1 MELTLKDFRRFEKQI
16 VLKKISISGQK
27 KIKNSRI
34 LIIGMGGLGCPL
46 LTYLASSGV
55 CNIGIVDQ
63 DKVEL
68 SNLNRQIIFNSS
80 DIGKFKVIQAKN
92 KIKKIYKD
100 IKIKTFKEKV
110 SNDNIKKILKN
121 YDIIC
126 DGTDNFDTR
135 YLINDECKKKK
146 KILISAAISKF
157 DGQLFK
163 FNFKKKGSCF
173 RCFMPLIPDH
183 ENNCGSEGIFS
194 PLAGIMGSLQAN
206 EVIKTI
212 LNFKEDLDNHLLIF
226 NSKNISLRKVKIN
239 SNPLCQNKCKK

>member
-1 MELTLKDFRRFEKQI
+1 MKFTLKDFRRFEKQI
-16 VLKKISISGQK
+16 ILKKISISGQK
-27 KIKNSRI
+27 QIKNSKV

-55 CNIGIVDQ
+55 CNIGIVDH
-63 DKVEL
+63 DRVEL
-68 SNLNRQIIFNSS
+68 SNLSRQIIFNLS
-80 DIGKFKVIQAKN
+80 DIGKFKVTQAKA
-92 KIKKIYKD
+92 KIKNIYKD
-100 IKIKTFKEKV
+100 IKIKTFKEKIA
-110 SNDNIKKILKN
+110 NKNIKKILKN

-126 DGTDNFDTR
+126 DGTDNFNTR
-135 YLINDECKKKK
+135 YLINDECKKNK

-163 FNFKKKGSCF
+163 FNFKKKGACF
-173 RCFMPLIPDH
+173 RCFMPLIPDQ

-194 PLAGIMGSLQAN
+194 PLAGIMGTLQAN

-212 LNFKEDLDNHLLIF
+212 LNFKEDLDNNLLIF
-226 NSKNISLRKVKIN
+226 NSINISLRKVKIN